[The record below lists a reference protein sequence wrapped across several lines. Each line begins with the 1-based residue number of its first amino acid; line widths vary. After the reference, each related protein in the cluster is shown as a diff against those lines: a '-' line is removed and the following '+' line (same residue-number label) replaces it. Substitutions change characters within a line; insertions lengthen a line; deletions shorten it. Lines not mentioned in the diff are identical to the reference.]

1 MNYRYCLGQDGLAL
15 QRNVDT
21 LLLAV
26 KQADGCEPRH
36 VRCDRKRKRSF
47 SGLSTP
53 FYGRGVEKEG
63 GLHFVVHIY
72 INFSFLLPAFVP
84 FLSSCSNLFL

>member
-1 MNYRYCLGQDGLAL
+1 MNYRYCLGQDGHAL

-47 SGLSTP
+47 SGLS
-53 FYGRGVEKEG
+53 FC
-63 GLHFVVHIY
+63 FVSDFRMPETSNWLVVIY
-72 INFSFLLPAFVP
+72 SGHQIAETRT
-84 FLSSCSNLFL
+84 

>member
-26 KQADGCEPRH
+26 KQADGQTGASP
-36 VRCDRKRKRSF
+36 VTSDVIG
-47 SGLSTP
+47 SGSA
-53 FYGRGVEKEG
+53 
-63 GLHFVVHIY
+63 
-72 INFSFLLPAFVP
+72 AFVGQA
-84 FLSSCSNLFL
+84 L